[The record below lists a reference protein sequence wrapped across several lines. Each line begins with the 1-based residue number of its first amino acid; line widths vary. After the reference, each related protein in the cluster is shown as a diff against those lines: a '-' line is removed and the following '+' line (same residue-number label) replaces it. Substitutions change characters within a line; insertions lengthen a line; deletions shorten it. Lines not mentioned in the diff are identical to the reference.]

1 MSAILTA
8 IGSWIAGCVVPAV
21 EFIVEGV
28 SIVASFLG
36 SLSLGQILCIVLAI
50 ALITAAVITY
60 YKNFTSQLNEK
71 YEDAQLIDEKKVFEQ
86 LDAHKGE
93 SANIETKITFFEKE
107 MKKEVDQLIKEENI
121 EEKKKTSMEL
131 FVNSIVS
138 MVSKAGKSG
147 ENKCQKSYDLY
158 EESIA
163 SLNYVYN
170 KQNHKIILSFSF
182 YDEKIFEYLKVLIK
196 VLKKKNYNLENKN
209 YENDFERFYVDKDS
223 ENNYKIIINNIY

>member
-21 EFIVEGV
+21 EFTVEGV

-50 ALITAAVITY
+50 ALITVAVITL

-107 MKKEVDQLIKEENI
+107 MKKEVDQLIKERKMKRKMRK
-121 EEKKKTSMEL
+121 EKRK
-131 FVNSIVS
+131 
-138 MVSKAGKSG
+138 
-147 ENKCQKSYDLY
+147 
-158 EESIA
+158 
-163 SLNYVYN
+163 
-170 KQNHKIILSFSF
+170 
-182 YDEKIFEYLKVLIK
+182 
-196 VLKKKNYNLENKN
+196 
-209 YENDFERFYVDKDS
+209 
-223 ENNYKIIINNIY
+223 

>member
-121 EEKKKTSMEL
+121 EEEKKSSMEI
-131 FVNSIVS
+131 FINSIVNI
-138 MVSKAGKSG
+138 VSKAGKSV
-147 ENKCQKSYDLY
+147 ENKFQKCYYLYD
-158 EESIA
+158 ESIVC
-163 SLNYVYN
+163 LNYRYN
-170 KQNHKIILSFSF
+170 KQNHKIILSFTF
-182 YDEKIFEYLKVLIK
+182 FDEKIFEYLKVLIK
-196 VLKKKNYNLENKN
+196 ILKKKDYNLENKN
-209 YENDFERFYVDKDS
+209 YENDFDRFYVDKDS